1 MLHVWPPVGDG
12 DLDLVRRNL
21 TCGPVRY
28 PPIFFIS
35 SDWLVWKEGRTD
47 SKCA

>member
-28 PPIFFIS
+28 PPIFFYFKR
-35 SDWLVWKEGRTD
+35 LVSLERGKDG
-47 SKCA
+47 